1 MEDLPTVGQ
10 RIPKKDAPLKV
21 TGSAVYIQDL
31 KVPGMLHG
39 KILYSKYPHA
49 KILNIDTSKA
59 EKLPGVRAVLTGATI
74 PPFKI
79 GVMKDN
85 PPLKSGKVCSMR
97 DEVAAI
103 AAITPE
109 IAGEAL
115 DLIEVEYE
123 ELPGIFDPVEAMQE
137 GAPLIHEELKSN
149 VLKLPW
155 KLIAGDVDEAKK
167 ERNFHRGGYLHNT
180 LGYPLLP
187 WHQRLH
193 RLP

>member
-1 MEDLPTVGQ
+1 MGGLPTIGQ

-59 EKLPGVRAVLTGATI
+59 AKLPGVKAVLTGATI
-74 PPFKI
+74 PAFKF

-97 DEVAAI
+97 DEVAAV

-115 DLIEVEYE
+115 DLIEVDMKNYRGSSI
-123 ELPGIFDPVEAMQE
+123 LSRQCKKGR
-137 GAPLIHEELKSN
+137 PLST
-149 VLKLPW
+149 
-155 KLIAGDVDEAKK
+155 
-167 ERNFHRGGYLHNT
+167 RS
-180 LGYPLLP
+180 
-187 WHQRLH
+187 
-193 RLP
+193 